1 MHHSMLHPP
10 AGQTWHMPA
19 QWGDGPGRM
28 VALGY
33 RRLLKRG
40 SSTQTWKL
48 PPAGTW
54 FR

>member
-1 MHHSMLHPP
+1 
-10 AGQTWHMPA
+10 
-19 QWGDGPGRM
+19 M

-48 PPAGTW
+48 PPAGT
-54 FR
+54 